1 MQSPDLIMKN
11 SRDVMVMSFILL
23 IAVFLLSGCSEISQG
38 LQRQK
43 FEFLYKM
50 NNYSSLFRE
59 YTGGITYPG
68 DLDLYQNRMRKMFE
82 DINSMKTVSGYEASL
97 KLKENFLTAID
108 ENMKA
113 ADKLKQ
119 EKYPEK
125 ENIRNDYIIMEMND
139 RTDNFIKDL
148 NDEISRVGKE

>member
-1 MQSPDLIMKN
+1 M
-11 SRDVMVMSFILL
+11 
-23 IAVFLLSGCSEISQG
+23 
-38 LQRQK
+38 
-43 FEFLYKM
+43 Y
-50 NNYSSLFRE
+50 
-59 YTGGITYPG
+59 
-68 DLDLYQNRMRKMFE
+68 E
-82 DINSMKTVSGYEASL
+82 DINSMKAVSGYEASS

-119 EKYPEK
+119 EEYPEK

>member
-1 MQSPDLIMKN
+1 MQNQGLIMKIFK
-11 SRDVMVMSFILL
+11 DVSVIRFIILF
-23 IAVFLLSGCSEISQG
+23 AAFHLSGCSEISQG
-38 LQRQK
+38 VQRQK
-43 FEFLYKM
+43 FEYLYKM

-68 DLDLYQNRMRKMFE
+68 DLELYKNRMRKMYE
-82 DINSMKTVSGYEASL
+82 DINSMKVVSGYEASS
-97 KLKENFLTAID
+97 KLKVSFLSAID

-119 EKYPEK
+119 GEYTDT
-125 ENIRNDYIIMEMND
+125 ENIRNDYVIMEMND